1 MSYVPKQNTV
11 HQLFLWKYS
20 GRKMLSLIRVNENTP
35 THYVLKKW
43 MCQILPVCEINFRLF
58 GGFDTASWKNENFK
72 HFPVTP
78 SHIPDRQLHVFLQS
92 IP

>member
-1 MSYVPKQNTV
+1 MV
-11 HQLFLWKYS
+11 
-20 GRKMLSLIRVNENTP
+20 LSLIKSSFTEFP
-35 THYVLKKW
+35 SPDP
-43 MCQILPVCEINFRLF
+43 ISFSVCEINFRLF